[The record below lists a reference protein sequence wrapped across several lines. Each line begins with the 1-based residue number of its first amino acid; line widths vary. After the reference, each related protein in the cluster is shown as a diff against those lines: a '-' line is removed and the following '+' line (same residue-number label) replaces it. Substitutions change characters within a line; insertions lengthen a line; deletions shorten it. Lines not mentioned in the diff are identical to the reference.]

1 MRVLGVDYGLRR
13 IGLAIGETEI
23 KMAFAKT
30 TLASRGDIAADA
42 AAVFGY
48 AVEEECERIIVGLP
62 KLDGGHEG
70 EQAAITRQFGEALE
84 ELGAIVEY
92 CDERYSTSAARAA
105 LSHLDNRSAKKVID
119 SEAAR
124 IILEAYLQA

>member
-23 KMAFAKT
+23 RMAFAKT
-30 TLASRGDIAADA
+30 TLTSKGDVAADA
-42 AAVFGY
+42 AAVFAY
-48 AVEEECERIIVGLP
+48 AAAEECARIVVGLP
-62 KLDGGHEG
+62 SLDDGHEG
-70 EQAAITRQFGEALE
+70 EQAAITRQFGDALT
-84 ELGAIVEY
+84 ELGAGVEY
-92 CDERYSTSAARAA
+92 CDEKYSTAAARSA
-105 LSHLDNRSAKKVID
+105 LSHLDNRAAKKVLD

>member
-23 KMAFAKT
+23 RMAFAKT
-30 TLASRGDIAADA
+30 TLESKGDVIADA
-42 AAVFGY
+42 AAVFAY
-48 AVEEECERIIVGLP
+48 AAAEECERIIVGLP
-62 KLDGGHEG
+62 SLEGGHEG
-70 EQAAITRQFGEALE
+70 EQAAITRQFGDALTA
-84 ELGAIVEY
+84 LGASVEY
-92 CDERYSTSAARAA
+92 FDEKYSTAAARSS
-105 LSHLDNRSAKKVID
+105 LSHLDHRAAKKVLD

>member
-23 KMAFAKT
+23 RMAFAKT
-30 TLASRGDIAADA
+30 TLVSKGDVDSDA
-42 AAVFGY
+42 AAVLTY
-48 AVEEECERIIVGLP
+48 SRDEECELIVVGLP
-62 KLDGGHEG
+62 GLDDGHEG
-70 EQAAITRQFGEALE
+70 EQAAITRKFGEALSASG
-84 ELGAIVEY
+84 GAVEY
-92 CDERYSTSAARAA
+92 FDERYSTAAARSA
-105 LSHLDNRSAKKVID
+105 LSHLDSRAAKKVLD